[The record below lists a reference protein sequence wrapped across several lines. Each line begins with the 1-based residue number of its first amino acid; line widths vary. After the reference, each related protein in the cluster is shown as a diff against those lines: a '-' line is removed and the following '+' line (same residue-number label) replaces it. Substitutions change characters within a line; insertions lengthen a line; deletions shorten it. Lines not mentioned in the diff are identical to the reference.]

1 VKNNSVENEIIIYD
15 GVCVLC
21 NKFIIWILNRD
32 KTNLFNISS
41 LESNFTEK
49 NFPELK
55 KIDSVAV
62 IKRDG
67 KILQKSKAVNY
78 ILKSINKLILLRVI
92 LNILP
97 FTISNFFY
105 DIIAKIRYKI
115 FGKYDSCPLPDQQYK
130 SRFLD

>member
-1 VKNNSVENEIIIYD
+1 MKNNSVENEIIIYD

-67 KILQKSKAVNY
+67 KILQKSK
-78 ILKSINKLILLRVI
+78 K
-92 LNILP
+92 
-97 FTISNFFY
+97 
-105 DIIAKIRYKI
+105 
-115 FGKYDSCPLPDQQYK
+115 
-130 SRFLD
+130 

>member
-1 VKNNSVENEIIIYD
+1 MKNNSVENEIIIYD

-41 LESNFTEK
+41 LESDFTEK

-67 KILQKSKAVNY
+67 KILQKIKDVNY
-78 ILKSINKLILLRVI
+78 ILKSINRLILLRVI